1 MLPGRTYG
9 PQDIIRM
16 ITTRGW
22 IVLVAIVV
30 CTYLA
35 LVVSALLPNVYSAET
50 LIQVV
55 PQRVPDAYVRS
66 TVTLKTED
74 RLEALSAQVMSRT
87 ELERLIKEYDL
98 YPRERTR
105 YPMQDVVDRMRLNI
119 TKQLVRAA
127 PDRPVDSFYLRFKYS
142 DATTA
147 AKVTERL
154 ALLFIDQ
161 NARERAVLA
170 GATDNFLE
178 SQLEDAR
185 KRLVEQERKLEVFR
199 EHNAGRLPTQLDFN
213 MQAIQNAQLQ
223 LQQLT
228 ESLARDRDRRLTVE
242 QLLKEAQAEQVISAP
257 VAMPANTDPASAV
270 AAGLTAKRQLE
281 MARSELARLEL
292 SRTPEHP
299 DIARAK
305 RMIGDLERKA
315 AAEAAAIESGKTPS
329 AVVLSPQD
337 QLIRERIRQMRAEM
351 ESLDRQIHFK
361 AAQEARIRATVSEY
375 QSRIESIPGLESEW
389 VSLSRDYETQQ
400 AAYKQLLGKSEESKV
415 AVNLEQ
421 RQIGEQFRVL
431 DPARIPER
439 PISPA
444 RLLINGIGAA
454 IGLALGLLIVAMLEF
469 LDSSFRSE
477 ADFIGV
483 MKVPILAQ
491 VPLIVTQKDLN
502 HQRHRRL
509 VYSTVAVGLT
519 VAAGIGAWTL
529 HLWRYFV

>member
-1 MLPGRTYG
+1 
-9 PQDIIRM
+9 M
-16 ITTRGW
+16 I
-22 IVLVAIVV
+22 
-30 CTYLA
+30 
-35 LVVSALLPNVYSAET
+35 S
-50 LIQVV
+50 
-55 PQRVPDAYVRS
+55 
-66 TVTLKTED
+66 
-74 RLEALSAQVMSRT
+74 
-87 ELERLIKEYDL
+87 
-98 YPRERTR
+98 
-105 YPMQDVVDRMRLNI
+105 
-119 TKQLVRAA
+119 
-127 PDRPVDSFYLRFKYS
+127 
-142 DATTA
+142 
-147 AKVTERL
+147 
-154 ALLFIDQ
+154 
-161 NARERAVLA
+161 
-170 GATDNFLE
+170 
-178 SQLEDAR
+178 
-185 KRLVEQERKLEVFR
+185 
-199 EHNAGRLPTQLDFN
+199 
-213 MQAIQNAQLQ
+213 
-223 LQQLT
+223 
-228 ESLARDRDRRLTVE
+228 
-242 QLLKEAQAEQVISAP
+242 
-257 VAMPANTDPASAV
+257 
-270 AAGLTAKRQLE
+270 
-281 MARSELARLEL
+281 
-292 SRTPEHP
+292 
-299 DIARAK
+299 
-305 RMIGDLERKA
+305 DLEKKA
-315 AAEAAAIESGKTPS
+315 AAEVAAIESGKTPS
-329 AVVLSPQD
+329 TVFISPQD

-351 ESLDRQIHFK
+351 ESLDRQIQFK
-361 AAQEARIRATVSEY
+361 AAQEARIRTTVSEY
-375 QSRIESIPGLESEW
+375 QRRIESIPGLESEW